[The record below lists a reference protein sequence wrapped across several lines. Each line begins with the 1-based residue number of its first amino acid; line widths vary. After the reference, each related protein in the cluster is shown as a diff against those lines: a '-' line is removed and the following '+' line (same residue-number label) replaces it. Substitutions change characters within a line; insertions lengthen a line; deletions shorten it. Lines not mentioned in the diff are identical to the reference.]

1 MDGSWIA
8 LGELAVVL
16 VGFAAAWYF
25 LRRSS
30 R

>member
-16 VGFAAAWYF
+16 CGFAAAWYF
-25 LRRSS
+25 LRRKN
-30 R
+30 

>member
-25 LRRSS
+25 LRRKN
-30 R
+30 